1 MKTRHEHAKHR
12 NGPGPSPDKAASVSV
27 SASLSD
33 NAAQQGVPT
42 SVISTDQEL
51 KLNLKSSCPI
61 TEIKRLNRIGTSES
75 FVRVD
80 RDASCVARMFI
91 KKTRHVRGKT
101 SPPNVLTALETI
113 SPRRQTALSSS
124 SRKKYKTIAAT
135 ENISLAD
142 ARNRL
147 SSTDSRS
154 TFRSSTDLGSTRS
167 VHFANDDYHNFPL
180 KNGSTP
186 HSFVSYDKFSPLENA
201 DISRQSYAKVSA
213 KSSTSRTSPEHPRS
227 QCQGAGISRPQSP
240 PPSSLRSNDKLKQD
254 LSNVRGTPSRNTNN
268 TNYSTSLEEARREYL
283 ISPNGRS
290 PNISGDA
297 KKCARAHRAEKFE

>member
-1 MKTRHEHAKHR
+1 
-12 NGPGPSPDKAASVSV
+12 
-27 SASLSD
+27 
-33 NAAQQGVPT
+33 
-42 SVISTDQEL
+42 
-51 KLNLKSSCPI
+51 
-61 TEIKRLNRIGTSES
+61 
-75 FVRVD
+75 
-80 RDASCVARMFI
+80 MFI

-154 TFRSSTDLGSTRS
+154 TFRSSTD
-167 VHFANDDYHNFPL
+167 
-180 KNGSTP
+180 
-186 HSFVSYDKFSPLENA
+186 LENA